1 MKNTLLTFRF
11 MRFASLIGIILL
23 LVLQYMW
30 FMNSYIMIERDILEK
45 CKHSLREAVDDE
57 MFERM
62 DKCQIN
68 IGVTEETKIN
78 KKRLYS
84 VESFKQKEDLYNILQ
99 RLLTELGCKAS
110 ISRIDTLFKN
120 NVEHSIGYVPE
131 YKIYL
136 GNDTVQNYNSNLL
149 ENSLY
154 KKNRKIRT
162 NENDSVVM
170 IETIQL
176 YDKIIGNN
184 IYIRINSYQV
194 IKMEL
199 ISATNVILKKARYIL
214 IISILL
220 VILIGFI
227 MVFQMK
233 SMLREKRF
241 IQFIKEYTS
250 ALTHDLRGPLNS
262 INMAA
267 TLLCNEKFEHDPVIR
282 RNYYYIFRDQSAK
295 LMKNI
300 DKIMTVT
307 KAEQTIITVNKE
319 PVHLK
324 LFLEN
329 IAETFRNCQMQAKEN
344 LQIDINCQ
352 PEDLEANIDVDKM
365 ENVINNLIDNAIK
378 YSYESVHIVINCD
391 FIGNNVQINVADNGM
406 GIPAQDLDSI
416 FKNFRRGSQIER
428 KRIFGYGIGLSFVKK
443 VIQAHGGTIQASS
456 KEGEGSVFNIKIP
469 K

>member
-30 FMNSYIMIERDILEK
+30 FMNSYNMIERDILEK

-62 DKCQIN
+62 DKFRIKLKVSEKDEKYIN
-68 IGVTEETKIN
+68 TNKEKIYQADIYQTEEFYSIMQDLLIFRGSKI
-78 KKRLYS
+78 
-84 VESFKQKEDLYNILQ
+84 
-99 RLLTELGCKAS
+99 S
-110 ISRIDTLFKN
+110 ISRVDALFNNKFERNYNNHIPHYKLSLIIDTISNFN
-120 NVEHSIGYVPE
+120 NTTLNKK
-131 YKIYL
+131 YKE
-136 GNDTVQNYNSNLL
+136 VHPP
-149 ENSLY
+149 
-154 KKNRKIRT
+154 KKNSII
-162 NENDSVVM
+162 NMDSV
-170 IETIQL
+170 IR
-176 YDKIIGNN
+176 YDKIVGKN
-184 IYIRINSYQV
+184 IYVRINSYQV

-199 ISATNVILKKARYIL
+199 ISATNVILKKARYIM

-227 MVFQMK
+227 MVLQMQ

-282 RNYYYIFRDQSAK
+282 KNYYYIFRDQSAK

-329 IAETFRNCQMQAKEN
+329 IAETFRDCQMQAKEN

-391 FIGNNVQINVADNGM
+391 SIGNNIQINVADNGM